1 MLARIAYANARD
13 RRRQRFTKVLSASS
27 GSRAFR
33 AGVLTAEPD
42 HPPTHP
48 HTYIHLGRPDIL
60 MDTIVSLSCV
70 ALHRVALR
78 KVRLLRL
85 VSLTKLNATL
95 ESALHKTSDVTTERC
110 IDMNQ
115 LDYHHFFLSLSPFF
129 SLCVVHGID
138 N

>member
-13 RRRQRFTKVLSASS
+13 RRRQRFTKVLGASS

-78 KVRLLRL
+78 KVRLLRF
-85 VSLTKLNATL
+85 SLTKLNATL

-115 LDYHHFFLSLSPFF
+115 LDLSSLFFFLSFF
-129 SLCVVHGID
+129 SLCVVY
-138 N
+138 